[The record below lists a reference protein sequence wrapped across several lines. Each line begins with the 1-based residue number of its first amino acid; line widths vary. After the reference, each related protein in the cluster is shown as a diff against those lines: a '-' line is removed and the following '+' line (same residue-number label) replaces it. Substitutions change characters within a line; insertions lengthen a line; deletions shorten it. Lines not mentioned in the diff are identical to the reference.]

1 VKRIILL
8 VLPLLLLV
16 ACGKESAERAD
27 LTVAL
32 TADTLEG
39 QAPLPVN
46 FSAVVPD
53 GGGEVGY
60 SWDFGTGDAAQGS
73 SSRLYTFQKP
83 GTFKVSVEAAVEGA
97 RAGDTVTI
105 TVSEPPSAPTPGNQ
119 APAVSLE
126 ASKTAG
132 KGPLEVSFSA
142 TASDPNGDT
151 LTYSWNFGD
160 GTVVAA
166 GGAAEQTHTF
176 AESGSY
182 VTAVTVTDEKGGN
195 AQAELRIAVADP
207 DPEVPPT
214 KPPPT
219 QDDNEPPRV
228 KLTATTA
235 GGNAPLTVSFNAEA
249 SDPEDDPLTYA
260 WNFGNGE
267 RAEGNSSRTVTYNDP
282 DVYTAVVTVSDGLT
296 EQRASFKVNVRE
308 ASETPAPEP
317 PAPPAP
323 QPPEAPEPPTPA
335 PPQPPTPPE
344 PPAPQPPEAP
354 EPPTPAPP
362 QPPTPPEPQPPTP
375 QPPEAPEPPTPAPPQ
390 PPTLPEPAPPANTP
404 PKVTVNAT
412 PVEGS
417 TPLRVAFSARASDDA
432 DDELSYLWDF
442 GDGTISGVKSP
453 THTYLEA
460 GDYSASVTVSDS
472 DGGSTREE
480 VAITAAP
487 SAGEP
492 EPTPDVPFYGEWA
505 WAARSASGETFEGYL
520 SVSAPSPEPAPEF
533 ADAFIE
539 GGMGA
544 WTNCTNGIDA
554 CGPPTGLGYIDVVN
568 YGQGDEI
575 DIIFVDKKTGFTTM
589 VAFDDDGELGN
600 EVDGAPTLKG
610 NGAWVYEDGS
620 SDDLSFAMVK
630 TDSEPEIALDMAL
643 STLST
648 QKNRSR

>member
-1 VKRIILL
+1 MKRTIFLI
-8 VLPLLLLV
+8 LPLLLLV
-16 ACGKESAERAD
+16 ACGEESPVPAAD

-32 TADTLEG
+32 TADTLKG

-46 FSAVVPD
+46 FSAAVP
-53 GGGEVGY
+53 GGGSEVGY
-60 SWDFGTGDAAQGS
+60 TWDFGTSDTAQGS

-83 GTFKVSVEAAVEGA
+83 GTFKVTVEAAVEGA
-97 RAGDTVTI
+97 RASDMVTI
-105 TVSEPPSAPTPGNQ
+105 TVSEPPPAPTPGNQ

-132 KGPLEVSFSA
+132 RGPLEVSFSA
-142 TASDPNGDT
+142 TASDPNSDT
-151 LTYSWNFGD
+151 LAYSWNFGD

-182 VTAVTVTDEKGGN
+182 VTAVTVTDGQGGN

-214 KPPPT
+214 EPPPT
-219 QDDNEPPRV
+219 QDDNKPPTVR
-228 KLTATTA
+228 LTATTA

-249 SDPEDDPLTYA
+249 SDPDDDPLTYA
-260 WNFGNGE
+260 WSFGNGE
-267 RAEGNSSRTVTYNDP
+267 RAEGNSSRTVTYNKP
-282 DVYTAVVTVSDGLT
+282 GVYTAVVTVSDGLA
-296 EQRASFKVNVRE
+296 ERRASFKINVRE
-308 ASETPAPEP
+308 ASEPPAPEP

-323 QPPEAPEPPTPA
+323 QPPEPPA
-335 PPQPPTPPE
+335 PPQPPTPPA
-344 PPAPQPPEAP
+344 PPAPQP
-354 EPPTPAPP
+354 PAPP
-362 QPPTPPEPQPPTP
+362 QPPTPP
-375 QPPEAPEPPTPAPPQ
+375 APE
-390 PPTLPEPAPPANTP
+390 PPANTP
-404 PKVTVNAT
+404 PKVTVSAT

-442 GDGTISGVKSP
+442 GDGTISGVTSP

-472 DGGSTREE
+472 DGGSAREE

-487 SAGEP
+487 STGEP

-544 WTNCTNGIDA
+544 WTHCTNGIDA
-554 CGPPTGLGYIDVVN
+554 CGAPTGLGYIDVVN
-568 YGQGDEI
+568 YGQDDEI

-630 TDSEPEIALDMAL
+630 TAGKPKIAMDAALSAL
-643 STLST
+643 ST
-648 QKNRSR
+648 QRNRSR